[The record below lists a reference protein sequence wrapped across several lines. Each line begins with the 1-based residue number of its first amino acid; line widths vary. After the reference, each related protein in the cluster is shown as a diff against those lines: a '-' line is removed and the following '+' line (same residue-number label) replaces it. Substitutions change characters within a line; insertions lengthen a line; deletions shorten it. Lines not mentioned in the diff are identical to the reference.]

1 MRQKVYKKDHYENI
15 KMFHDVQ
22 HPSEFSAYS
31 IDLNRYFGDRSYPKF
46 YQSLVEHKKLATDFF
61 KKLFEKENKIK
72 GLRIYEESFDINKF
86 KKSLKKLELK
96 ETLYNQKLKNPF
108 YERISNHKN
117 FLITDYNK
125 RKPKIIKPYCPE
137 VPEVGRYSP
146 SYDVINKHV
155 YEVSFSKIG
164 RNEISRNNPQK
175 VNNSEGKKYF
185 NNLLSKK
192 PKDKTKERD
201 IYNNRKYMS
210 PISNSSKKRYMILT
224 NSENKKKLVIKNKD
238 NKDNKDGKD
247 LSNIYRRTSLIL
259 NKFKDNHCLKFENYT
274 SRQSSIRKIS
284 YNTENDIELPN
295 YYTQKYI
302 KGNIDFEKI
311 SSNKNIK
318 SYFDEVSHRV
328 KNPPL
333 GFYQPKYDSVMS
345 KTRDIYFVKK
355 ALPTSRQ
362 KQFKKII
369 YSYDVPYNYQIAP
382 SLNERTK
389 PNVEEYYNVKIE

>member
-1 MRQKVYKKDHYENI
+1 M
-15 KMFHDVQ
+15 
-22 HPSEFSAYS
+22 
-31 IDLNRYFGDRSYPKF
+31 
-46 YQSLVEHKKLATDFF
+46 
-61 KKLFEKENKIK
+61 
-72 GLRIYEESFDINKF
+72 
-86 KKSLKKLELK
+86 
-96 ETLYNQKLKNPF
+96 
-108 YERISNHKN
+108 
-117 FLITDYNK
+117 
-125 RKPKIIKPYCPE
+125 
-137 VPEVGRYSP
+137 PEVGRYSP

-192 PKDKTKERD
+192 SKDKAKERD
-201 IYNNRKYMS
+201 IYNSRKYMS

-247 LSNIYRRTSLIL
+247 LSNIYKRTSLIL